1 MLCLVI
7 TTKNFLGT
15 CILWAVI
22 VPTPKISS
30 SLDLNVTT
38 RACEDRT
45 WRIGFSWWA
54 NHSSK
59 TKYSSTRQYNNN
71 KKKMFALVSL
81 VLSMKF
87 MMGKPLHVEI
97 DNGKFG
103 HLQKCRQ
110 VVAKLCDHLSGYKNY
125 KVFFD
130 NWFTT
135 LDLMHHFK
143 SKGIHAVSTIQLN
156 RLRLSS
162 WCKQRSHEK
171 WLRRYRLPLW

>member
-1 MLCLVI
+1 
-7 TTKNFLGT
+7 
-15 CILWAVI
+15 
-22 VPTPKISS
+22 
-30 SLDLNVTT
+30 
-38 RACEDRT
+38 
-45 WRIGFSWWA
+45 
-54 NHSSK
+54 
-59 TKYSSTRQYNNN
+59 
-71 KKKMFALVSL
+71 MFALVSL

-97 DNGKFG
+97 DDGKFG

-110 VVAKLCDHLSGYKNY
+110 VVAKLCDDLSGYKNY

-130 NWFTT
+130 NWFTA

-162 WCKQRSHEK
+162 
-171 WLRRYRLPLW
+171 